1 MIEIQPGYCIM
12 WQQGLY
18 IVHGITFFP
27 YLINEYFVSIL
38 HTVGP
43 ELMHIAEMPYMMCVL
58 HGYLFC
64 NTFFSSHLLDTQI
77 GTSNSVVPM
86 CLLRFTLC

>member
-18 IVHGITFFP
+18 IVQGTTFFP

-38 HTVGP
+38 HNVGP
-43 ELMHIAEMPYMMCVL
+43 ELMHTAEMPYMTCMFYRVTYFVI
-58 HGYLFC
+58 HF
-64 NTFFSSHLLDTQI
+64 FFSFAGH
-77 GTSNSVVPM
+77 TSRYIKQCVPM
-86 CLLRFTLC
+86 YLLRFMLR